1 MWSFCAVPD
10 QTANARNASSSPAR
24 LVKSDVYSVTLR
36 TANTTTP
43 AARPLASRPR
53 GRLAALAPGPPN
65 SANHTLVATI
75 AHTRTPMVMVQV
87 SLVVNIS
94 ADHAPA
100 STHDRTRPNAHTSAA
115 ANTSPAVPHTSSAS
129 WMKYREWNTAPGE
142 TATNPAAVR
151 LASAP
156 RRARCPASN
165 ATVDRP
171 NSAGTKRIA
180 NVFNPSTVELNHAR

>member
-1 MWSFCAVPD
+1 M
-10 QTANARNASSSPAR
+10 
-24 LVKSDVYSVTLR
+24 VKSDVYSVTLN
-36 TANTTTP
+36 TANTRTP
-43 AARPLASRPR
+43 AARSPGVEAARPDS
-53 GRLAALAPGPPN
+53 AALTPGPPG
-65 SANHTLVATI
+65 SAHHTRVATI

-100 STHDRTRPNAHTSAA
+100 STHDRTLPNAHTSAA
-115 ANTSPAVPHTSSAS
+115 ANTSPTVPHTSSAS

-142 TATNPAAVR
+142 TANNPAAVR
-151 LASAP
+151 LPSAP
-156 RRARCPASN
+156 RRARCPASS
-165 ATVDRP
+165 ATVARP